1 MKFARILFRIAGIY
15 GLIVLLPLYFLVEKT
30 GRDYPPAINHLEYY
44 YGFIGAAIA
53 FQIVFLIIAQD
64 PVRFRPMMLAGVV
77 EKFTYGAAV
86 WILYL
91 QSKTN
96 VMVLTFASIDTLL
109 GILFL
114 VAYARSNTAKMKGDY
129 RVANRGFEV

>member
-15 GLIVLLPLYFLVEKT
+15 GLIVLTPLYFLEEKT
-30 GRDYPPAINHLEYY
+30 GRDYPPAINHPEYY

-64 PVRFRPMMLAGVV
+64 PARFRPMMLAGVV

-86 WILYL
+86 LILYL
-91 QSKTN
+91 QNKTN
-96 VMVLTFASIDTLL
+96 PMVLTFAGIDTLL

-114 VAYARSNTAKMKGDY
+114 VAYARSNTARNG
-129 RVANRGFEV
+129 G

>member
-1 MKFARILFRIAGIY
+1 MKFARILFRVAGIY
-15 GLIVLLPLYFLVEKT
+15 GLVVLLPLYFMEEKT
-30 GRDYPPAINHLEYY
+30 GRDYPPAITHPEYY
-44 YGFIGAAIA
+44 YGFVGAAIA

-64 PVRFRPMMLAGVV
+64 PMRFRPMMLAGVV

-114 VAYARSNTAKMKGDY
+114 MAYFRGSTAS
-129 RVANRGFEV
+129 REP